1 MKLLKAS
8 SILLVCGASLFFASC
23 DRHNAQISLDCITN
37 QQESQNALDVLANI
51 GSIQE
56 FESNDFKIFSKN
68 IKNIFENRKYQNIA
82 FQLIK
87 NKVMQTTLEN
97 WAKETLTV
105 EIWCWVNRLAWF
117 SFDSF
122 ENDEKY
128 LEKIYKGLESLGRLE
143 NIEPQILKNLYLKVK
158 QLDIEQNIEYFET
171 MKHKGNIS
179 VHSRVGATM
188 AYKSITQDQG
198 KESG

>member
-8 SILLVCGASLFFASC
+8 SILLVCAASLFFASC

-37 QQESQNALDVLANI
+37 QQESQSAIDVLANI
-51 GSIQE
+51 GSLQE
-56 FESNDFKIFSKN
+56 FESSDFKTFSKN
-68 IKNIFENRKYQNIA
+68 IKNTWENRKYQDIA

-87 NKVMQTTLEN
+87 NKVMQTALED
-97 WAKETLTV
+97 WAKETLIV
-105 EIWCWVNRLAWF
+105 EIWCWVDRLAWF

-128 LEKIYKGLESLGRLE
+128 LEKIYKGLESIVRLE

-158 QLDIEQNIEYFET
+158 QLDIEQNMEYFET
-171 MKHKGNIS
+171 MKYKGNIS

-188 AYKSITQDQG
+188 AYKSIKTN
-198 KESG
+198 